1 MSKQMRAPGVLVGW
15 APAPGATRC
24 SAVDESAV
32 STGLPPRGTT
42 LLSTPALCQ
51 MSVQPPSVDRHLRI
65 LCRRAGRP
73 LCLGQ
78 AVLCQHLVLSDWQPA
93 AEMPCECVYLRMV
106 LNDAHCTAY
115 VVTLDSFLLSPLP
128 PTAASECRGRCFYF
142 WKCLFLVAW
151 RGWAP
156 FLSLAEPA
164 RDGPEVQV
172 ALHLGSGRNMAVV
185 ALKILHGTPL
195 RECFSIGVYSAALQ
209 DKHHCYYSNPWR
221 RVVMRSGLIS
231 NAPSP

>member
-1 MSKQMRAPGVLVGW
+1 MVGRRPRALR
-15 APAPGATRC
+15 GAALWTNLQ
-24 SAVDESAV
+24 SAL
-32 STGLPPRGTT
+32 GCLPRATT
-42 LLSTPALCQ
+42 LLSIQALCQ

-172 ALHLGSGRNMAVV
+172 ALHLGSGRNMAWSHSTSYTV
-185 ALKILHGTPL
+185 ASGMLLDWGL
-195 RECFSIGVYSAALQ
+195 QRLQRSIAG
-209 DKHHCYYSNPWR
+209 
-221 RVVMRSGLIS
+221 
-231 NAPSP
+231 